1 MWPLDRPDG
10 MPSITSLEVMCGKD
24 HMDVHL
30 SFSQPF
36 EGIVSSKGQ
45 HGDQRCIY
53 VQPSSKKTFYTFRI
67 AYSRC
72 GTKPDLN
79 GQFYENTVSDKELVD
94 CLNLPLTD
102 IPPNNSRWSCNT
114 TRICW
119 RCGTRRNDCAASGS
133 TTTRRLP
140 RNLRWSSRTWTSFNW
155 TSVAITSIAGWRS
168 STEKDPGHRQSA
180 ESFPWA
186 VH

>member
-1 MWPLDRPDG
+1 MITMVLQLKSTSKSSLITRITIARIVFANKTTFLPMISSSPPPLVPQEITQVSGGNELWPLERPDG

-45 HGDQRCIY
+45 HSDQRCIY

-79 GQFYENTVSDKELVD
+79 GQFYENTVRELFFFF
-94 CLNLPLTD
+94 T
-102 IPPNNSRWSCNT
+102 IP
-114 TRICW
+114 
-119 RCGTRRNDCAASGS
+119 
-133 TTTRRLP
+133 
-140 RNLRWSSRTWTSFNW
+140 
-155 TSVAITSIAGWRS
+155 
-168 STEKDPGHRQSA
+168 
-180 ESFPWA
+180 
-186 VH
+186 

>member
-1 MWPLDRPDG
+1 MEILFPLTAAECVSLCHLNKLIHLLHASIHPQEITQVKAGNELWPLERPDG

-45 HGDQRCIY
+45 HSDQRCIY

-79 GQFYENTVSDKELVD
+79 GQFYENTVSATDYSAD
-94 CLNLPLTD
+94 C
-102 IPPNNSRWSCNT
+102 SYRK
-114 TRICW
+114 
-119 RCGTRRNDCAASGS
+119 
-133 TTTRRLP
+133 
-140 RNLRWSSRTWTSFNW
+140 
-155 TSVAITSIAGWRS
+155 SI
-168 STEKDPGHRQSA
+168 
-180 ESFPWA
+180 
-186 VH
+186 

>member
-1 MWPLDRPDG
+1 MISSSPPPPLVPQEITQVSGGNELWPLERPDG

-45 HGDQRCIY
+45 HSDQRCIY

-79 GQFYENTVSDKELVD
+79 GQFYENTVRELF
-94 CLNLPLTD
+94 
-102 IPPNNSRWSCNT
+102 
-114 TRICW
+114 
-119 RCGTRRNDCAASGS
+119 
-133 TTTRRLP
+133 
-140 RNLRWSSRTWTSFNW
+140 SFF
-155 TSVAITSIAGWRS
+155 
-168 STEKDPGHRQSA
+168 
-180 ESFPWA
+180 SFYFLIIN
-186 VH
+186 

>member
-1 MWPLDRPDG
+1 MISSSSPPPLVPQEITQVSGGNELWPLERPDG

-45 HGDQRCIY
+45 HSDQRCIY

-79 GQFYENTVSDKELVD
+79 GQFYENTVRE
-94 CLNLPLTD
+94 
-102 IPPNNSRWSCNT
+102 
-114 TRICW
+114 
-119 RCGTRRNDCAASGS
+119 
-133 TTTRRLP
+133 
-140 RNLRWSSRTWTSFNW
+140 
-155 TSVAITSIAGWRS
+155 
-168 STEKDPGHRQSA
+168 
-180 ESFPWA
+180 
-186 VH
+186 